1 MLTLLID
8 TSHEKSLIAF
18 AHGFDI
24 LLTVPLPVGLQSS
37 IHLFPLIR
45 SGFQQLK
52 LKPDALEAIAVSV
65 GPGSFTGIRVGVAAA
80 KGIAAPKNLPLI
92 PLCSLHGFMGEGTAV
107 IDAKIGGA
115 YVLHPGAEAKYLP
128 ASEVEKFEKIVGPD
142 LRRFACKDKIERY
155 PDPSTLLK
163 NRLYQKRGDL
173 ELLYLNDLRFHPDIS
188 R

>member
-24 LLTVPLPVGLQSS
+24 LLTLTLPVGLQSS
-37 IHLFPLIR
+37 LHLFPLIH

-52 LKPDALEAIAVSV
+52 LSPGDLEAVAVAV

-80 KGIAAPKNLPLI
+80 KGIAATKRLPVI
-92 PLCSLHGFMGEGTAV
+92 PLCSLQGFIGEGTAV

-115 YVLHPGAEAKYLP
+115 YVLMPGGDPHYLP
-128 ASEVEKFEKIVGPD
+128 AEEIEKFEKIVGPD
-142 LRRFACKDKIERY
+142 LKRFSCREKIERF

-163 NRLYQKRGDL
+163 NRLYQKTDDL
-173 ELLYLNDLRFHPDIS
+173 DLLYLNEFKIS
-188 R
+188 F